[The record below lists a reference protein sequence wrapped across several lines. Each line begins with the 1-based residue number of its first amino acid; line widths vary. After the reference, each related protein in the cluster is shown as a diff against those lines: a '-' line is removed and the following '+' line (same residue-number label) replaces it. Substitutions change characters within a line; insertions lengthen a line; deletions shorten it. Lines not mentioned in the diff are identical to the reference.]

1 MSFLPAAPRVR
12 CTLALPTFMYR
23 QKTHSEFRSHVV
35 VEELEEI
42 ERHGVVAVIDGA
54 DDGLDGPLDVV
65 DAGAEWAGAL
75 LGIRVCHGDQQ
86 DSLRGRLLHE
96 LELPQP
102 GLPLLGRP
110 IHHHILLHAHQQ
122 TTNQHQIKEDEELFR
137 SSQFRC

>member
-1 MSFLPAAPRVR
+1 M
-12 CTLALPTFMYR
+12 
-23 QKTHSEFRSHVV
+23 

-102 GLPLLGRP
+102 GLLLLGRP
-110 IHHHILLHAHQQ
+110 LHRHILLRARQQ
-122 TTNQHQIKEDEELFR
+122 TTISTKSRKTKNFFD
-137 SSQFRC
+137 